1 MKTRPN
7 ELIKSMLGEDFFEIL
22 QKNYD
27 IYKPDTKTVTGI
39 DEMYIGLRI
48 VPRAIISFLVS
59 NLSDLKRYGS
69 KEIILPFVT
78 NAKMQINKVDND
90 SYSGQIYVDQKKIND
105 FQYRSIP
112 GVGLV
117 LMTTFELY
125 EVEELKEV
133 KEKEEE
139 TFDVDKLQKL
149 IDERLSIYA
158 LVDKVVND
166 KLAQRDA
173 VDILMKEKLA
183 QVLSDNR
190 KKAKARK
197 KTKKE
202 EPKKLGRKR
211 KVTKG
216 QIAFIVKMKDKDLSW
231 EQIAEKFNKKYSES
245 KNTETVKKYYQRYKD
260 ITSEK
265 PEEKSAQSI
274 ESGESSQIQKTE
286 HINCPDCGGILYD
299 GGSHLNLCIC
309 YGEDWDKQINI
320 QKRENSIKM
329 FFPKNIDK
337 DNIQMLLKTLRQI
350 NRGQ

>member
-1 MKTRPN
+1 MKTRPD
-7 ELIKSMLGEDFFEIL
+7 ELIKSMLGEDFFEVL
-22 QKNYD
+22 EKTYD
-27 IYKPDTKTVTGI
+27 IYKPATRTVTGL
-39 DEMYIGLRI
+39 DEMYIGLKI

-59 NLSDLKRYGS
+59 NLSDMKKDS
-69 KEIILPFVT
+69 IKEMVLPFVP
-78 NAKMQINKVDND
+78 NSKMHINKVDSD
-90 SYSGQIYVDQKKIND
+90 SYSGQIYVEQKKVND

-139 TFDVDKLQKL
+139 TFHVNKLQEL
-149 IDERLSIYA
+149 IDQRLAMYA
-158 LVDKVVND
+158 LVDKVVNE

-173 VDILMKEKLA
+173 IDILMKEKLSQA
-183 QVLSDNR
+183 LKNTR
-190 KKAKARK
+190 KKVKTRK

-231 EQIAEKFNKKYSES
+231 EQIAEKFNQKYGES

-265 PEEKSAQSI
+265 TEEKSV
-274 ESGESSQIQKTE
+274 ESGESSQIEKAE
-286 HINCPDCGGILYD
+286 YINCPDCGGTLYD

-309 YGEDWDKQINI
+309 YGEDWDKQISI

-329 FFPKNIDK
+329 FFPKDIDK

-350 NRGQ
+350 NKG